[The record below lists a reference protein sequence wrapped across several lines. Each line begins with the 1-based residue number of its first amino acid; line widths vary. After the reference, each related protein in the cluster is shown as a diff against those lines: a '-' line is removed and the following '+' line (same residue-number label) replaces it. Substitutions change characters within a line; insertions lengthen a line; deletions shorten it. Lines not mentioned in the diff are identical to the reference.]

1 MISIDFFFLKEPNQ
15 TSLFVRQKST
25 YKIRMK
31 VLKLLIAGVHSSYFL
46 SVGSILSSE
55 PGKLLD
61 IWRVEIPI
69 FDVASEPRKFR
80 YSKIVDAIFRTV

>member
-1 MISIDFFFLKEPNQ
+1 
-15 TSLFVRQKST
+15 
-25 YKIRMK
+25 MK

-55 PGKLLD
+55 PEELLD

-69 FDVASEPRKFR
+69 FDVASEQRKFR
-80 YSKIVDAIFRTV
+80 YSKSFDAIFRTV